1 MSHLQKLA
9 YILGSMLVGVSTYL
23 IVINRREVSR
33 NRRRNSPPVE
43 ELAHDLQDAW
53 SGYHNR

>member
-23 IVINRREVSR
+23 IVSNRREAGR
-33 NRRRNSPPVE
+33 IRRRNSPPVE
-43 ELAHDLQDAW
+43 ELAHNLQEAW
-53 SGYHNR
+53 SSHNR

>member
-23 IVINRREVSR
+23 IVSSR
-33 NRRRNSPPVE
+33 KAAGRSRRNSPPVQ
-43 ELAHDLQDAW
+43 ELAHNLQEAW
-53 SGYHNR
+53 SAYHNR